1 MSDYRNNIGTHYV
14 NDRDNLYRFVRDS
27 RLPWG
32 SFDPPHQITQSGALY
47 MVAAVLAVVMLI
59 AWGAAS

>member
-1 MSDYRNNIGTHYV
+1 MTDFRQNIGTHYV
-14 NDRDNLYRFVRDS
+14 NDRDGLYRFVRDS

-32 SFDPPHQITQSGALY
+32 TFDNPRRLTHTGSLYLVCVVIALT
-47 MVAAVLAVVMLI
+47 LLI